1 MLPKL
6 NFIEQFQKGDKIWHK
21 IILCS
26 IPIFII
32 GLSGGGASQLTVY
45 LMGLYMIIILSVSII
60 VNKDGFIKKNIFLLP
75 LTIFTGA
82 SFVVTL
88 FSPALLSSMEG
99 FLEYFAYLIFFI
111 SLLLI
116 KPDKKLLLLS
126 VFIFCLIELTVCF
139 FQIGSLRVSGT
150 YNYANFFVLPLVF
163 GFICS
168 LEIKN
173 SRIKYPL
180 MGLFFIFSILTG
192 SRIVLVFILLLPF
205 FLLNRKIF
213 ALLAPILLGLILFIP
228 NPIKKRVTGKVRTYS
243 LQRPNIWKQA
253 IKTGLDKPIT
263 GWGLRSFEKASLQH
277 NFPVKG
283 KYPKKA
289 KIAHNQ
295 FLQYFAEG
303 GIILFL
309 AYLYLFVIFFINFKN
324 FGKTERILIL
334 VIFIHSLF
342 DNVLYLPANSLIFI
356 ALLYTADHSKEK
368 HKFHF
373 SLPVK
378 LIFILLSLIYLI
390 PSSAYYAVKR
400 AETEFKKQE
409 YENAMYY
416 FALAES
422 LWPLPHYSTY
432 LGTAN
437 EQMFYETG
445 FVSYLSF
452 AFYLHSRA
460 AQSNPIDW
468 SLPFKKYKFF
478 KRYKKTICNENAEET
493 ADSFLLEAI
502 ELNPKNIML
511 YETLLK
517 DYQERGMEKEV
528 EETKRKIDSIF
539 VSE

>member
-1 MLPKL
+1 MK
-6 NFIEQFQKGDKIWHK
+6 ESYK

-26 IPIFII
+26 IPIFLI
-32 GLSGGGASQLTVY
+32 GLIDGGASQLAVY
-45 LMGLYMIIILSVSII
+45 LMGLYMIILLSVSIF

-75 LTIFTGA
+75 LSIFTAA

-99 FLEYFAYLIFFI
+99 FLEYFAYLIFFLA
-111 SLLLI
+111 LLLI
-116 KPDKKLLLLS
+116 KPDKKLLLPS
-126 VFIFCLIELTVCF
+126 VFIFCLIELIVCF
-139 FQIGSLRVSGT
+139 FQIGSARVSGT
-150 YNYANFFVLPLVF
+150 YGYANFFVFPLTF
-163 GFICS
+163 GFIYS
-168 LEIKN
+168 INLKN
-173 SRIKYPL
+173 KIIKYSL
-180 MGLFFIFSILTG
+180 MALFFIFSILTG
-192 SRIVLVFILLLPF
+192 SRIVLILILVLPF
-205 FLLNRKIF
+205 FLFKRKIF
-213 ALLAPILLGLILFIP
+213 ALAAPILLGLVLLIP
-228 NPIKKRVTGKVRTYS
+228 NPIKKRVMGKVEVYS

-253 IKTGLDKPIT
+253 MKTGLDKPIT
-263 GWGLRSFEKASLQH
+263 GWGLRNYEKASLRH

-283 KYPKKA
+283 IYSRKA
-289 KIAHNQ
+289 KVAHNQ

-303 GIILFL
+303 GIIFLLAFLFL
-309 AYLYLFVIFFINFKN
+309 FVVFFTNFKKL
-324 FGKTERILIL
+324 GKTELILIF
-334 VIFIHSLF
+334 VVFIHSFL
-342 DNVLYLPANSLIFI
+342 DNVLYLPANFLIFI
-356 ALLYTADHSKEK
+356 VLLYTADNSKEK
-368 HKFHF
+368 YSLNF

-378 LIFILLSLIYLI
+378 LIFVLLSLIYLI
-390 PSSAYYAVKR
+390 PLFAYCAVKK

-422 LWPLPHYSTY
+422 LWPLPRYSTY

-460 AQSNPIDW
+460 AESNPIDW
-468 SLPFKKYKFF
+468 ELSFKKYKFF
-478 KRYKKTICNENAEET
+478 KRHKKTIRNENAVET
-493 ADSFLLEAI
+493 AESFLLEAI
-502 ELNPKNIML
+502 ELNPKDRML

-517 DYQERGMEKEV
+517 DYQEREMEMEA